1 MAKLGTYTG
10 LRNLQKINQARSDRL
25 EELQSAAAQRA
36 AERADDRKY
45 SEDEFNRRLKANEQS
60 DLKKTVLKNV
70 LGSGTFE
77 DAFGATRTTKKDSKT
92 TPEAAI
98 AGLNK
103 YGVDANLLANFKVS
117 AETIGDS
124 SAIVSAFNK
133 MKSFRSTLVKEL
145 GGVEG
150 DEVFNSYF
158 LPQANAL
165 LENAI
170 FEPSAQTDPSILVAK
185 VENIIGE
192 KLDDIYKN
200 AILSRKTS
208 GSTVFPTEME
218 FSKPISV
225 ADLGNWKDVITS
237 DVVDRGN
244 NEILLINK
252 LTNAVT
258 TNLQESTM
266 ADAKGNIV
274 ALSPDTEQL
283 FKEVNAWLNARGQ
296 KVLNALENTTGKN
309 KSYANIVS
317 LYGNSFVNKYGNYPK
332 LRDAALPDFLTTES
346 AKQPVSVPNRSILD
360 ALRTAGIILPGDVV
374 IIGNGNPQ
382 VVPE

>member
-36 AERADDRKY
+36 AERADDRRY
-45 SEDEFNRRLKANEQS
+45 SEDEFDRRLKANEQS
-60 DLKKTVLKNV
+60 DLKKTVLKDV
-70 LGSGTFE
+70 LGPGTFGK
-77 DAFGATRTTKKDSKT
+77 AFGATRTTKKDSET

-145 GGVEG
+145 GDVEG
-150 DEVFNSYF
+150 GEVFNSYF

-200 AILSRKTS
+200 AILSKKTQ
-208 GSTVFPTEME
+208 GSTVFTTEMQY
-218 FSKPISV
+218 SKPISV

-283 FKEVNAWLNARGQ
+283 FKEVNVWLNARGQ

-332 LRDAALPDFLTTES
+332 LRDAPLPDFLTTES